1 MSSNAYYLAQIAI
14 VVALVMVSSSAAGCE
29 TLGDVFQAGLF
40 AGILGVVLLIVAI
53 GLVVRALRS
62 KDTSAA

>member
-14 VVALVMVSSSAAGCE
+14 VIGIVMVSSSAAGCE

-40 AGILGVVLLIVAI
+40 AGILGVTFLVIAI
-53 GLVVRALRS
+53 GLVVRAIRT
-62 KDTSAA
+62 K